1 MRLLM
6 TARAKGQSDGI
17 PIRLYK
23 GPYSHDDLA
32 QFSSIQ
38 MLEKNIS
45 KITFGKLRQG
55 KRIEGQ
61 FFPKQCSH
69 TEGFYGN
76 S

>member
-38 MLEKNIS
+38 MLEK
-45 KITFGKLRQG
+45 KYFKDHLW
-55 KRIEGQ
+55 
-61 FFPKQCSH
+61 
-69 TEGFYGN
+69 
-76 S
+76 